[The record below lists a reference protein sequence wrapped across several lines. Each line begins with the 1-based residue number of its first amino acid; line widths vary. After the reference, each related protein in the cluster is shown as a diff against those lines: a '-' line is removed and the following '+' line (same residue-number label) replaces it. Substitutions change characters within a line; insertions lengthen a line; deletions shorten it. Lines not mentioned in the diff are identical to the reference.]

1 MSKKAAIILAVAALL
16 VGVIAGGWSVAALYG
31 RITSRVVIG
40 SLTSDA
46 SMAVVQLKHLRA
58 GDTTN
63 VIELMEIK
71 LDGDLIGLT
80 PFIDDPRELK
90 SDPVYFDTLRHVRDY
105 RTQFPHK
112 SDLPET
118 DKIFTLLDEKP
129 VH

>member
-1 MSKKAAIILAVAALL
+1 MSKRAAIILTVAALL
-16 VGVIAGGWSVAALYG
+16 VGVVAGGWSVAALYG
-31 RITSRVVIG
+31 RLTSRVIIG

-46 SMAVVQLKHLRA
+46 SMTVAQLKHLRA

-63 VIELMEIK
+63 VIELMESK

-80 PFIDDPRELK
+80 PFIADPHDLK

-105 RTQFPHK
+105 RARFPHK
-112 SDLPET
+112 SELPDT

-129 VH
+129 TH